1 MVWSSCISS
10 TRRRSCRFGSRWRRF
25 RLDSFFAL
33 FWTHCV
39 IGHHYISIDKTHA
52 SQFLIANSIVSCY
65 IVILRLW
72 KVSKR
77 CVGLYKCC
85 LKLFF
90 IPLLVAICIGF
101 GLLADFHYWKIAFK
115 ENDHKFC
122 DPIIFYMAYGLNI
135 IDYIIFL
142 GYAITIVS
150 NYYCSHEIYCCGEIV

>member
-1 MVWSSCISS
+1 MRSLHHTPG
-10 TRRRSCRFGSRWRRF
+10 TRRITWQTTIYVVLVLLAAAFPISQ
-25 RLDSFFAL
+25 LL
-33 FWTHCV
+33 

-65 IVILRLW
+65 IVVLGLW

-101 GLLADFHYWKIAFK
+101 GLLADFHSIGCLHPFVASYTSQVGMM
-115 ENDHKFC
+115 
-122 DPIIFYMAYGLNI
+122 PLNHTSVI
-135 IDYIIFL
+135 L
-142 GYAITIVS
+142 
-150 NYYCSHEIYCCGEIV
+150 NYDLC

>member
-1 MVWSSCISS
+1 MANYPLCSIGVVCCSLSNIAAANRTSLHQH
-10 TRRRSCRFGSRWRRF
+10 RR
-25 RLDSFFAL
+25 
-33 FWTHCV
+33 
-39 IGHHYISIDKTHA
+39 DKTHA
-52 SQFLIANSIVSCY
+52 SQFLIANSVVSCY
-65 IVILRLW
+65 IVILGLW

-115 ENDHKFC
+115 ENDYKFC

>member
-65 IVILRLW
+65 IVVLRLW

-101 GLLADFHYWKIAFK
+101 GLLADFHSIGCLHPFVASYTSQVGMM
-115 ENDHKFC
+115 
-122 DPIIFYMAYGLNI
+122 PLNHTSVI
-135 IDYIIFL
+135 L
-142 GYAITIVS
+142 
-150 NYYCSHEIYCCGEIV
+150 NYDLC